1 MSMLGRVDLKTAVTT
16 RWRHLPWLLT
26 ELSIDAEDFLSVPCT
41 EPIEANDMEELA
53 MVSLTK
59 ATRSFLADQRRES
72 TISSLHL
79 KIYLINT
86 SLSQLGPLV
95 GDAIDSC

>member
-1 MSMLGRVDLKTAVTT
+1 
-16 RWRHLPWLLT
+16 LLT

-41 EPIEANDMEELA
+41 KPIEENDMEELA

-86 SLSQLGPLV
+86 FLSQLGPLV
-95 GDAIDSC
+95 GDAIDNTLRSWSRRS